1 MVDKHTCGWCDKCFD
16 ARDEAIKHAQVCDDN
31 PMVERIAALEH
42 ERDYLD
48 ARLAQ
53 FELLAEEFVQFQ
65 LPDHMCRMRFI
76 QLLNCGKPIKY
87 VEE

>member
-1 MVDKHTCGWCDKCFD
+1 MVKRLWRKLRQQD
-16 ARDEAIKHAQVCDDN
+16 
-31 PMVERIAALEH
+31 RIAALEH

-65 LPDHMCRMRFI
+65 LPDHMCRMRFL
-76 QLLNCGKPIKY
+76 QLLNCGK
-87 VEE
+87 VEDE